1 MKSRSPFGS
10 RGQGSFGGGLTG
22 PIPADLW
29 VLLGLVLFTLTL
41 GSFEATRAATEW
53 FRLTPLVW
61 MRGFLWQLFTY
72 PFISVGAT
80 SPIWFLIEM
89 VILFMFG
96 RDVLIRLGRRQFWKL
111 LLAAAAVAGV
121 VAALVGVLIHGLAGI
136 EGLQGVFVLMQGQRM
151 IVTILIAAFAT
162 LNRNATILLFF
173 VLPIQARWFLLLEIV
188 FAFLAFLST
197 HDLAGFLG
205 ICAAVGFTFGSLTGW
220 RTQGWWLQTRLRAQ
234 QQWLKIRL
242 AWLRR
247 RRGLHVVKGDK
258 RDDDPWLH

>member
-1 MKSRSPFGS
+1 MSTRSPFGS
-10 RGQGSFGGGLTG
+10 RPGGGFSGGLTG
-22 PIPADLW
+22 PVPTDLW

-41 GSFEATRAATEW
+41 GSFDASRGFIEL

-61 MRGFLWQLFTY
+61 LRGFVWQILTY
-72 PFISVGAT
+72 PFVSVRAA

-96 RDVLIRLGRRQFWKL
+96 RDVLRRLGRRQFWQL
-111 LLAAAAVAGV
+111 LVVTSGVAGV
-121 VAALVGVLIHGLAGI
+121 VAVAVGLLIHWIAGVDA
-136 EGLQGVFVLMQGQRM
+136 LQGVFQLMQGQRM

-162 LNRNATILLFF
+162 MNRNATILLFF
-173 VLPIQARWFLLLEIV
+173 VLPVQARWFLLLEIV
-188 FAFLAFLST
+188 FAFLAFLSS

-220 RTQGWWLQTRLRAQ
+220 RTQGWILQTRLRMRE
-234 QQWLKIRL
+234 QWLRLRL

-247 RRGLHVVKGDK
+247 RRGLHVIKGDK